1 MGKIIDGKLLAEII
15 KDKVVNGIVKIN
27 EGDISCPKRPNLAI
41 ILVGDRDDS
50 KLYVSMKEREA
61 KIVGIDTNLYKFDAS
76 MSEEELI
83 STITCLN
90 KDENVDAILIQLPLP
105 KKFNTDKVIATMDPK
120 KDVDRFHPDNQKTF
134 LGTCEHNHVMPP
146 VYATVIE
153 MLNSI
158 KYNLENKNT
167 VILAN
172 SDIFGKGLAKSLKC
186 LGAKTKVIG
195 VDNKNL
201 KEITSKAD
209 LLITAVGKPEFIK
222 KEMVKE
228 RAVIIDIGIT
238 KEDKYVM
245 GDVDFDD
252 VKNKI
257 SYITPVPGGV
267 GPMTIAMLFKNTL
280 ALYKKRH

>member
-27 EGDISCPKRPNLAI
+27 NGDTSCPKRPNLAI

-50 KLYVSMKEREA
+50 KLYVDMKEREA
-61 KIVGIDTNLYKFDAS
+61 KLIGIDTNLYKFDKS
-76 MSEEELI
+76 MDEKELI
-83 STITCLN
+83 SIITCLN

-105 KKFNTDKVIATMDPK
+105 KKFNTNKIVATMDPE
-120 KDVDRFHPDNQKTF
+120 KDVDRFHPDNQKIF
-134 LGTCEHNHVMPP
+134 LETCNHKHVMPP

-158 KYNLENKNT
+158 KFNLENKNT

-172 SDIFGKGLAKSLKC
+172 SDLFGKGLAKSLEC
-186 LGAKTKVIG
+186 LGSKTKVIKA
-195 VDNKNL
+195 DDKNL
-201 KEITSKAD
+201 KEKTSKAD
-209 LLITAVGKPEFIK
+209 LLITAIGKPEFIK
-222 KEMVKE
+222 KEMIKNG
-228 RAVIIDIGIT
+228 AVIIDIGIT
-238 KEDKYVM
+238 KEDKFVM
-245 GDVDFDD
+245 GDVDFND
-252 VKNKI
+252 VNDKV

-280 ALYKKRH
+280 ELYRRRH